1 MNAGIDT
8 AMKKKDIYKNGGKA
22 EPEIKSKQMSCVKSG
37 SMQRIAKK
45 KLLLLVMMI
54 MMLVVVTVVV
64 YDEESQTFVRQD
76 ACNDVNMPSACLL

>member
-22 EPEIKSKQMSCVKSG
+22 EPEIKSKQMSFVKSG

-54 MMLVVVTVVV
+54 MMLVVVVVTVVV
-64 YDEESQTFVRQD
+64 YDEESQTFVRH
-76 ACNDVNMPSACLL
+76 ATM